1 MRGTFVER
9 VVCAVFLVI
18 FSGSWVC
25 TETRVAKDERTL
37 IIALLPMQCQ
47 MLALEIIAIVMLI
60 DPANEK

>member
-37 IIALLPMQCQ
+37 IIALLSIRCQ
-47 MLALEIIAIVMLI
+47 MAAVERILPVLLASDE
-60 DPANEK
+60 